1 LYWLAQLTANVGAW
15 MQIVATGWLVLALTD
30 SPAALGLTGAFSAVP
45 LIALATVGGAVADRF
60 DRYRL
65 VVVGQVAYMLPD
77 LILAVLVATGLV
89 QVWHVYVY
97 ALANATVRG
106 LLRPA
111 GQAIVP
117 SLVPREALL
126 SAVALNSI
134 LWQGAAVIGSAL
146 AGVIIVAWGMPWA
159 FYLDVV
165 AQGIGLVLLLA
176 IRLPAPEPG
185 SARHGARGAVVEGMR
200 YAWSQGTVRALLIAT
215 AAASCF
221 GMSYT
226 YLMPV
231 FARDV
236 LDVGPSGL
244 GLLLTMPAAGTIL
257 AGLVLASAGQPRGQ
271 GRLFLLLTAAFA
283 LALTAFA
290 VSGVFWLSLAIL
302 LVVGAAGTAAQ
313 ATGNTLVQQ
322 TVPDGLRGRVLGFWI
337 IATQGAGSLGAL
349 PGGLVAEWWGAPAA
363 VTLSAAVVLV
373 VVVTLALPRVG
384 LRTVS

>member
-1 LYWLAQLTANVGAW
+1 MV
-15 MQIVATGWLVLALTD
+15 
-30 SPAALGLTGAFSAVP
+30 LTGIAQTVP
-45 LIALATVGGAVADRF
+45 DV
-60 DRYRL
+60 
-65 VVVGQVAYMLPD
+65 
-77 LILAVLVATGLV
+77 ILAVLVATGTV
-89 QVWHVYVY
+89 EVWQIFVY
-97 ALANATVRG
+97 
-106 LLRPA
+106 
-111 GQAIVP
+111 
-117 SLVPREALL
+117 SLVWGSVKGLNFPCRQCFVPGLVPHEAIQ

-134 LWQGAAVIGSAL
+134 LWQGAAVIGPAL

-176 IRLPAPEPG
+176 IRLPAPVAG

-215 AAASCF
+215 AVSSCF

-257 AGLVLASAGQPRGQ
+257 AGLALATAGQPRGQ
-271 GRLFLLLTAAFA
+271 GRLFLILTGAFA

-322 TVPDGLRGRVLGFWI
+322 TVPDRLRGRVLGFWI

-349 PGGLVAEWWGAPAA
+349 PGGLVAEWFGGPAA
-363 VTLSAAVVLV
+363 VTLSAAVVLLV
-373 VVVTLALPRVG
+373 VLALALPRTG